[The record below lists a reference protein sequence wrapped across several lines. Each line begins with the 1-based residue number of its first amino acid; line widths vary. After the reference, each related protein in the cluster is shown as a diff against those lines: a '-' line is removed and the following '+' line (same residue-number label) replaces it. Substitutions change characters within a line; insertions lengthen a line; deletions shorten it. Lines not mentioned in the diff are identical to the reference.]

1 MEGGAAGVIVEVDTS
16 SPVPPYE
23 QIRDQVTTMAVTGVL
38 AVGTRLPAIR
48 QLAADL
54 GLANGTV
61 ARAYRELETAG
72 VIESRGRHGTFV
84 RGHRLPAADPGQLQ
98 ERARAFAVAV
108 QQLGADHGEAVSAV
122 RLALARLGGS

>member
-1 MEGGAAGVIVEVDTS
+1 MIVEVDTS

-23 QIRDQVTTMAVTGVL
+23 QIRDQVTTMAVVGVL
-38 AVGTRLPAIR
+38 PVGARLPAIC

-72 VIESRGRHGTFV
+72 VIASRGRHGRFV
-84 RGHRLPAADPGQLQ
+84 RGDRLPAADPKQLH

-108 QQLGADHGEAVSAV
+108 QQLGVDHAEALSAV
-122 RLALARLGGS
+122 RHALAGMETS

>member
-1 MEGGAAGVIVEVDTS
+1 MIIEVDTS

-84 RGHRLPAADPGQLQ
+84 RGDRLPAADPRQLH

-122 RLALARLGGS
+122 RLALARLEGS